1 MVSGLCLWEKMRC
14 LYEVFIKQS
23 FVLHKRPGN
32 ENEIPG
38 RLISE
43 FERGLYKN
51 HSSYAGMHFEDV
63 YILAL
68 F

>member
-1 MVSGLCLWEKMRC
+1 MSVEKIRC
-14 LYEVFIKQS
+14 LYEVFIKRIV
-23 FVLHKRPGN
+23 VLHKRPGN

-51 HSSYAGMHFEDV
+51 HSSYGGMHFDYV
-63 YILAL
+63 YIHAL